1 MSVSTNDIKKKIS
14 ATENMSKITRA
25 MQMVS
30 AAKLTKIEAHVQQFY
45 NYHAEIKRIVST
57 LQTSEY
63 VSEHPFITG
72 WDNKKGESRK
82 IGCVVITSN
91 RGLVG
96 GYNNKLFQML
106 KDGGGGYNNE
116 LFKIVGEKVASDD
129 DFKFYV
135 TGQKGTLFARSELPE
150 TCTQTYLFP
159 DEIQYTDIIG
169 LATQL
174 ISDYINGEIGE
185 VVVVYQDF
193 ISKLAQE
200 ATRKVLLPLEFDVA
214 AETMPNYEIKP
225 TQKKVCDNLLIQ
237 YVMTS
242 LYEIFLTANRAE
254 HAARMNSMSN
264 ATDNAEEIIK
274 ESKLL
279 YNRARQAAIT
289 QELNEIV
296 AGANAVNN

>member
-14 ATENMSKITRA
+14 ATENMSKITKA

-30 AAKLTKIEAHVQQFY
+30 VAKLGKTESRVCHFRD
-45 NYHAEIKRIVST
+45 YHAEVKSILSALKDFEYIK
-57 LQTSEY
+57 
-63 VSEHPFITG
+63 EHPFVTG
-72 WDNKKGESRK
+72 RPKKKDPK
-82 IGCVVITSN
+82 IGCVLITSN

-96 GYNNKLFQML
+96 GYNNNLFKML
-106 KDGGGGYNNE
+106 KNGDGYNNE
-116 LFKIVGEKVASDD
+116 LFKLVDAKLVSDD

-135 TGQKGTLFARSELPE
+135 TGQKGAIFARSDLPPA
-150 TCTQTYLFP
+150 CTESFLLP
-159 DEIQYTDIIG
+159 DELQYTDIME
-169 LATQL
+169 LAGRVVT
-174 ISDYINGEIGE
+174 DYITGVIDA
-185 VVVVYQDF
+185 VVIVHQDF
-193 ISKLAQE
+193 VSKLEQTAVK
-200 ATRKVLLPLEFDVA
+200 TNLLPLEFERESNTEPV
-214 AETMPNYEIKP
+214 PNFEIKP
-225 TQKKVCDNLLIQ
+225 SVAEVCDSLLIQ

-242 LYEIFLTANRAE
+242 LYEVFLSANQAE

-264 ATDNAEEIIK
+264 ATDNAEDIIK

>member
-14 ATENMSKITRA
+14 ATENMSKITKA

-30 AAKLTKIEAHVQQFY
+30 VAKLGKIESRIAHFRE
-45 NYHAEIKRIVST
+45 YHVEVKNVLSALKDF
-57 LQTSEY
+57 EY
-63 VSEHPFITG
+63 IREHPFVTG
-72 WDNKKGESRK
+72 RPKKKDPK
-82 IGCVVITSN
+82 IGCVLITSN

-96 GYNNKLFQML
+96 GYNNNLFKML
-106 KDGGGGYNNE
+106 KNDLSN
-116 LFKIVGEKVASDD
+116 

-135 TGQKGTLFARSELPE
+135 TGGKGAIFARGELPSAWTE
-150 TCTQTYLFP
+150 NFLFP
-159 DEIQYTDIIG
+159 DELQYTDIMEFAGRIV
-169 LATQL
+169 T
-174 ISDYINGEIGE
+174 DYITGVIDE
-185 VVVVYQDF
+185 VVIIHQDF
-193 ISKLAQE
+193 VSKIEQTAV
-200 ATRKVLLPLEFDVA
+200 KKNLLPLEFEANDPV
-214 AETMPNYEIKP
+214 EKVPNFEINP
-225 TQKKVCDNLLIQ
+225 SAPEVCDSLLIQ

-242 LYEIFLTANRAE
+242 LYEVFLSANQAE

-264 ATDNAEEIIK
+264 ATDNAEDIIK

>member
-30 AAKLTKIEAHVQQFY
+30 VSKLGKTENRVKHFRD
-45 NYHAEIKRIVST
+45 YHAEVKNILST
-57 LQTSEY
+57 LRTSEY
-63 VSEHPFITG
+63 VREHLFLRG
-72 WDNKKGESRK
+72 HEGKENSR
-82 IGCVVITSN
+82 IGCVVITTN

-96 GYNNKLFQML
+96 GYNNNLFKML
-106 KDGGGGYNNE
+106 KNSGGYNN
-116 LFKIVGEKVASDD
+116 GGKVASDD

-135 TGQKGTLFARSELPE
+135 TGQKGINFAKSELPAR
-150 TCTQTYLFP
+150 CTEHFLFP
-159 DEIQYTDIIG
+159 DELQYTDMME
-169 LATQL
+169 LASKL
-174 ISDYINGEIGE
+174 ITDYISGEISE

-200 ATRKVLLPLEFDVA
+200 AVRKTFLPIVFEEPLDTKA
-214 AETMPNYEIKP
+214 PNYELKP
-225 TQKKVCDNLLIQ
+225 TEKRVAEGLLIQ
-237 YVMTS
+237 YAMTS
-242 LYEIFLTANRAE
+242 LYEIFLSANQSE

-264 ATDNAEEIIK
+264 ATDNAEDIIK
-274 ESKLL
+274 ESKLI

-296 AGANAVNN
+296 AGANAVK

>member
-1 MSVSTNDIKKKIS
+1 MSVSTNDIKKKIA
-14 ATENMSKITRA
+14 ATENMGKITKA

-30 AAKLTKIEAHVQQFY
+30 VSKLGKTESRVKHFRD
-45 NYHAEIKRIVST
+45 YHTEVKHILST

-63 VSEHPFITG
+63 MVEHPFLKG
-72 WDNKKGESRK
+72 RKDKKNGK
-82 IGCVVITSN
+82 IGCVVVTSN

-96 GYNNKLFQML
+96 GYNNSLFKML
-106 KDGGGGYNNE
+106 KDDGGYHNE
-116 LFKIVGEKVASDD
+116 LFKIVGEKVASEDN
-129 DFKFYV
+129 FKFYV
-135 TGQKGTLFARSELPE
+135 TGQKGAVFARNELPA
-150 TCTQTYLFP
+150 TCTESFLFP
-159 DEIQYTDIIG
+159 DEIEYIDTIK
-169 LATQL
+169 LASKL
-174 ISDYINGEIGE
+174 IADYISGEINS
-185 VVVVYQDF
+185 VVVLYQDF

-200 ATRKVLLPLEFDVA
+200 ATRKVLLPLQIE
-214 AETMPNYEIKP
+214 EISNERMPNYEIKP
-225 TQKKVCDNLLIQ
+225 TEKEVIDGLLIQ

-242 LYEIFLTANRAE
+242 LYEIFLNANQSE

-296 AGANAVNN
+296 AGANAVN

>member
-1 MSVSTNDIKKKIS
+1 MSVSTNDIKKKIT
-14 ATENMSKITRA
+14 ATENMSKITKA

-30 AAKLTKIEAHVQQFY
+30 VAKLSKTESRVGHFHE
-45 NYHAEIKRIVST
+45 YHAEIKNIVST
-57 LQTSEY
+57 LKTSEY
-63 VSEHPFITG
+63 VIEHPFTKG
-72 WDNKKGESRK
+72 WDDKSKEDHK

-96 GYNNKLFQML
+96 GYNNTLFKML
-106 KDGGGGYNNE
+106 KDGGGYNNE
-116 LFKIVGEKVASDD
+116 LFKIVDEKIASDD

-135 TGQKGTLFARSELPE
+135 TGQKGAIFARSELPE
-150 TCTQTYLFP
+150 ACTETFLFP
-159 DEIQYTDIIG
+159 DEIQYTDIME
-169 LATQL
+169 LATKL
-174 ISDYINGEIGE
+174 ISDYINAEISE

-193 ISKLAQE
+193 VSKLDQE
-200 ATRKVLLPLEFDVA
+200 PTRKVLLPLQFEA
-214 AETMPNYEIKP
+214 SLEKAPNYELKP
-225 TQKKVCDNLLIQ
+225 SEKEVCDSLLIQ
-237 YVMTS
+237 YVMTG
-242 LYEIFLTANRAE
+242 LYEIFLSANQAE

-264 ATDNAEEIIK
+264 ATDNAEDIIK